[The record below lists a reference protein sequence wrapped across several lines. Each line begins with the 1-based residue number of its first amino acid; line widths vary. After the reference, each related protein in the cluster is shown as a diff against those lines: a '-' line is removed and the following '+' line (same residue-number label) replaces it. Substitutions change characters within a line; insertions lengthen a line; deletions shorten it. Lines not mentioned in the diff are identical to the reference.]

1 MSCAESIKKLLVDA
15 HFTSCFTKVLPSAL
29 DCAEPIVVVEGAFT
43 RDSRMAEEERGAVA
57 VTVMVVR
64 ADATI
69 TGASAT
75 VDANTGT
82 PSVNVTLGGTASAR
96 TFAFAFHNLKG
107 ETGATGPT
115 GPQGPAG
122 TTPDLSAYATK
133 QYVDDAIAAL
143 ANLEEEEF

>member
-64 ADATI
+64 EVAADAESV
-69 TGASAT
+69 AVAAELA
-75 VDANTGT
+75 VRRADWEPYADAGSCRIVGIDT
-82 PSVNVTLGGTASAR
+82 TAP
-96 TFAFAFHNLKG
+96 AFKERDSSGRYVWAFDVMCMVVRSL
-107 ETGATGPT
+107 
-115 GPQGPAG
+115 
-122 TTPDLSAYATK
+122 
-133 QYVDDAIAAL
+133 
-143 ANLEEEEF
+143 

>member
-64 ADATI
+64 EVAADAESV
-69 TGASAT
+69 AVAAELA
-75 VDANTGT
+75 VRRADWEPYADA
-82 PSVNVTLGGTASAR
+82 GGYRIVGIDTTAP
-96 TFAFAFHNLKG
+96 TFKERDSSGRYVWAFDVMCMVVRSL
-107 ETGATGPT
+107 
-115 GPQGPAG
+115 
-122 TTPDLSAYATK
+122 
-133 QYVDDAIAAL
+133 
-143 ANLEEEEF
+143 